1 MDITVEN
8 APFYTTDYVLPGH
21 QAHVSVD
28 ILLIICYYT
37 DSVEYMADHT
47 TYSKDPVESL
57 TNAAPPTYSQVVWNA
72 PSPYQPTNIAEVQN
86 TPNMVPRYTSAPVVT
101 VSRTPLANELSL
113 SEQVHNRIQI
123 VKILVIVSAVI
134 FSFLGT
140 PLMLLVFLPSIYF
153 ISKVRMLLYKLWY
166 AVEHLY
172 SGHP

>member
-1 MDITVEN
+1 
-8 APFYTTDYVLPGH
+8 
-21 QAHVSVD
+21 
-28 ILLIICYYT
+28 
-37 DSVEYMADHT
+37 MADHT

-86 TPNMVPRYTSAPVVT
+86 TPDTVPRYTSAPVIT
-101 VSRTPLANELSL
+101 VSRAPLANELSL

-166 AVEHLY
+166 SLLCM
-172 SGHP
+172 